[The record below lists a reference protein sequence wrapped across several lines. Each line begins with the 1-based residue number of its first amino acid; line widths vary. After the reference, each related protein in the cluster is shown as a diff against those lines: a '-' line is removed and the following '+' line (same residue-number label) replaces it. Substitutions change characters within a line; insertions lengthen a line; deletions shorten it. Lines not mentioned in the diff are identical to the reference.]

1 MSKVWKICAFSLVT
15 LIFAVMP
22 ALAVDP
28 PKIAL
33 ERVEVASI
41 QPFFLSAK
49 IAVPTKDDPK
59 KMEDKIMAAPGF
71 TATMNTAYVLK
82 ITNPN
87 KAPIMLDELTFTV
100 SFDGFDV
107 NTVTSYE
114 DMWIPGGKTNYLRV
128 IATNEA
134 NPTVGSLSVGSEWVE
149 RAKSM
154 GKKPPEL
161 VKKWF
166 ESISDFDFPV
176 EVKDGTAVFKTEDG
190 KELRATF
197 AGKFGKAG
205 TAK

>member
-1 MSKVWKICAFSLVT
+1 MSKVWKICASALVA
-15 LIFAVMP
+15 LLFAVMP

-28 PKIAL
+28 PKIEL
-33 ERVEVASI
+33 ERVEVATI
-41 QPFFLSAK
+41 QPFFISPK

-59 KMEDKIMAAPGF
+59 KMEDKVMAAGY
-71 TATMNTAYVLK
+71 TATLNTAYVLK

-114 DMWIPGGKTNYLRV
+114 DMWIPGGKANFLRV

-134 NPTVGSLSVGSEWVE
+134 NPTIGSLSVGSEWVE
-149 RAKSM
+149 RAQKM
-154 GKKPPEL
+154 GKKPAEL

-166 ESISDFDFPV
+166 DSISDFDFPV

-190 KELRATF
+190 KELRASF
-197 AGKFGKAG
+197 SGKFGKA
-205 TAK
+205 AEKK